1 MGCSRSEPRPGA
13 PSSAGPL
20 GGEPA
25 AAQFLVGLTGGI
37 GSGKSAVSTLLER
50 RGARVVSADE
60 IAREVVEPGKPA
72 YGEIVA
78 AFGKAVVSPAGHI
91 DRQALAATVFADPAL
106 RAQLEAIT
114 HPWIRR
120 EIRRRAGAPVGEHGG
135 VPGVGARERAREIVV
150 LDIPLLAESRDELG
164 PFDAVVVVDVA
175 EAIAVGRLVTYRG
188 MASGDAWARV
198 HAQASRQDRL
208 AIADFVVD
216 NSGDRGQLH
225 AEVGGL
231 WARLCELEERSR
243 RVP

>member
-13 PSSAGPL
+13 ASSAGPL

-25 AAQFLVGLTGGI
+25 AAAAFLVGLTGGI
-37 GSGKSAVSTLLER
+37 GSGKSAVSKLLER

-72 YGEIVA
+72 YEEIVA
-78 AFGKAVVSPAGHI
+78 TFGKAVVSPAGHI

-120 EIRRRAGAPVGEHGG
+120 EMRRRADAPVGEHGG
-135 VPGVGARERAREIVV
+135 VPGVGAREIVV

-164 PFDAVVVVDVA
+164 PFDAVVVVDVP
-175 EAIAVGRLVTYRG
+175 EAVAVGRLVTYRG
-188 MASGDAWARV
+188 MASADAWARV